1 MLALLAFLLGNT
13 KNILIIAVGVASC
26 LTRDGRG
33 MNAAPPVPPGGRS
46 AGTRHQTNVCAPSQ
60 AEAASPV
67 PSGERSGYKM
77 DGGNGFHRCPNGA
90 RRGGDGNKWILRSA
104 KVDVDDISKNIQI
117 QAKERTI
124 HSKQAY

>member
-13 KNILIIAVGVASC
+13 KNILIIAVGVAFY
-26 LTRDGRG
+26 LTRDGREI
-33 MNAAPPVPPGGRS
+33 NAAP
-46 AGTRHQTNVCAPSQ
+46 
-60 AEAASPV
+60 PV
-67 PSGERSGYKM
+67 PSGERSGYEM

>member
-1 MLALLAFLLGNT
+1 MTAKETDYEGGTTMFQECQGTSHQRSEVL
-13 KNILIIAVGVASC
+13 S
-26 LTRDGRG
+26 TRY
-33 MNAAPPVPPGGRS
+33 V
-46 AGTRHQTNVCAPSQ
+46 
-60 AEAASPV
+60 
-67 PSGERSGYKM
+67 M

-104 KVDVDDISKNIQI
+104 KVGVDDISKNIQI